1 MALLNRTELNERLQS
16 NIVEVHFN
24 KVNGDHRV
32 MRATLNPALI
42 PGGIDG
48 DPTDGPEETGRVN
61 VYDMDKQAWRS
72 FLIERVTTVMT
83 PARNEILSRP
93 QGLGSARVTPP
104 PARTQTMADRVATS
118 LKDIITN
125 PRV

>member
-48 DPTDGPEETGRVN
+48 DPSDGPEETGRVN

-83 PARNEILSRP
+83 PGRSTVTPRAASRP
-93 QGLGSARVTPP
+93 VATPR
-104 PARTQTMADRVATS
+104 ATSMADSVATS